1 MVIGPAQCFLIS
13 VVFGAAVGARR
24 GWNREVIT
32 AAIILATLLVLT
44 LGGAD
49 ALATWLS
56 HGFVGTAQ
64 AHGLAYNAIAYS
76 GGPQPTTPTQP
87 SQSNT
92 SNTSNPT
99 PQAACIAGINGQV
112 LSIIIFGGMTWLAYA
127 VGKKYGAPPKTANH
141 RIAGAIPG
149 AINGAS
155 IAYFVSK
162 TILPGQSV
170 TLNTPGPSVT
180 NAFLPLVLGL
190 GLLCLLV
197 VIFIAGQANKSGK

>member
-32 AAIILATLLVLT
+32 AAIILATLLALT
-44 LGGAD
+44 LGAAD

-56 HGFVGTAQ
+56 HGLVGTAQ
-64 AHGLAYNAIAYS
+64 AHGIAYNGIAYS

-87 SQSNT
+87 SQSNA
-92 SNTSNPT
+92 SNPT
-99 PQAACIAGINGQV
+99 PQAACIAGISVQT
-112 LSIIIFGGMTWLAYA
+112 LSILIFGGMTWLAYA
-127 VGKKYGAPPKTANH
+127 VGKKYGAPPKTSNH

-162 TILPGQSV
+162 TIAPGQSV
-170 TLNTPGPSVT
+170 TLNTPGPGTTS
-180 NAFLPLVLGL
+180 AFLPLVFGI

-197 VIFIAGQANKSGK
+197 VIFIAGQANKGGK